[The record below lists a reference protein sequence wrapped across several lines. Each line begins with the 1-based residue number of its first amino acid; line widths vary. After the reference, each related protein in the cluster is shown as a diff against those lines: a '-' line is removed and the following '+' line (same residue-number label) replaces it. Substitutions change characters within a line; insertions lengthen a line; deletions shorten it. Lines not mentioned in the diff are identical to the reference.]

1 MEKLHKNANLTNFKQ
16 LNYPYTIKIAPIK
29 RNQTEQHHFKKEIIY
44 KEDLSKQLRNIT
56 SKFHRQMALN
66 SQFSQRKAIRKRSK
80 KQQLL
85 KEKHHTSIPKRRNSS
100 KLRTITSISL

>member
-16 LNYPYTIKIAPIK
+16 LNYPYTIKIALILRETRK
-29 RNQTEQHHFKKEIIY
+29 NNTTSKEIIC

-56 SKFHRQMALN
+56 SKFHRQIALN
-66 SQFSQRKAIRKRSK
+66 TQLSQRKDDQKTKQETATIKRK
-80 KQQLL
+80 L
-85 KEKHHTSIPKRRNSS
+85 HTSIPKRRNSS